1 MQNTRNPL
9 IFVVI
14 ESPIY
19 NNLVVGFLKSRKYK
33 NLMSFTTG
41 KDCLEHLNLNPDIFV
56 CSYAIEDMNGL
67 ELMKK
72 VKTALP
78 ETDFFFLSGQND
90 VEVAVSIIKQ
100 GAADYIV
107 KNDKA
112 LAKLAKSIDIA
123 VNTTKSVKVKRGFKI
138 GVIGFFIILFV
149 IIMIILSLAI
159 LFPKDF
165 SFSF

>member
-19 NNLVVGFLKSRKYK
+19 NNLVVGFLKSRKY
-33 NLMSFTTG
+33 NNVMSFSKG
-41 KDCLEHLNLNPDIFV
+41 EESLEHLKLNPDMFV
-56 CSYAIEDMNGL
+56 CSYSMEDINGM

-72 VKTALP
+72 VKAELP

-90 VEVAVSIIKQ
+90 VEVAVNIVKH
-100 GAADYIV
+100 GATDYIV

-112 LAKLAKSIDIA
+112 LAKLARSIDYT
-123 VNTTKSVKVKRGFKI
+123 VNTTKSSKVRKGFKI
-138 GVIGFFIILFV
+138 GVIGFFIILFI

-159 LFPKDF
+159 IFPKDF
-165 SFSF
+165 SFSL

>member
-19 NNLVVGFLKSRKYK
+19 NNLVVGFLKSRRYK
-33 NLMSFTTG
+33 NLMSFSSG

-56 CSYAIEDMNGL
+56 CNYSMEDMNGF

-72 VKTALP
+72 VKTTLP

-90 VEVAVSIIKQ
+90 VEVAVNIIKQ
-100 GAADYIV
+100 GATDYIV

-112 LAKLAKSIDIA
+112 LTKLARSIDIT
-123 VNTTKSVKVKRGFKI
+123 VNTTKSVKVKKGFKI
-138 GVIGFFIILFV
+138 GVIGFFIILFI
-149 IIMIILSLAI
+149 IIMIILSLTL
-159 LFPKDF
+159 LFPEDF
-165 SFSF
+165 SF

>member
-19 NNLVVGFLKSRKYK
+19 NNLVVGFLKSRRYK
-33 NLMSFTTG
+33 NLMSFNSG
-41 KDCLEHLNLNPDIFV
+41 KDCLAHLNLNPDIFV
-56 CSYAIEDMNGL
+56 CSYSMDDMNGL

-72 VKTALP
+72 VKSTLP

-90 VEVAVSIIKQ
+90 VEVAVNIIKQ
-100 GAADYIV
+100 GASDYIV

-112 LAKLAKSIDIA
+112 LAKLAKSIDIT
-123 VNTTKSVKVKRGFKI
+123 VNTTKSVKVKEGFRL
-138 GVIGFFIILFV
+138 GVFGFFIILFI
-149 IIMIILSLAI
+149 IIMIILSLAL
-159 LFPKDF
+159 LFPDDF

>member
-19 NNLVVGFLKSRKYK
+19 NNLVVGFLKSRKY
-33 NLMSFTTG
+33 NNVMSFNRG
-41 KDCLEHLNLNPDIFV
+41 QESLEHLKLNPDIFV
-56 CSYAIEDMNGL
+56 CSYGMEDLNGM
-67 ELMKK
+67 ELMRK
-72 VKTALP
+72 VKAELP
-78 ETDFFFLSGQND
+78 DTDFFFLSGQND
-90 VEVAVSIIKQ
+90 VEVAVNIVKH

-112 LAKLAKSIDIA
+112 LAKLARSIDQT
-123 VNTTKSVKVKRGFKI
+123 VNTVKSVKVKKGFKI

-149 IIMIILSLAI
+149 IIMIILSLAVF
-159 LFPKDF
+159 FPDDF
-165 SFSF
+165 SFTF

>member
-19 NNLVVGFLKSRKYK
+19 NNLVVGFLKSKKYT
-33 NLMSFTTG
+33 NLMSFHTG
-41 KDCLEHLNLNPDIFV
+41 KECIGQLKMNPDIVV
-56 CSYAIEDMNGL
+56 CNYSMEEMNGL

-72 VKTALP
+72 IKSEKP

-90 VEVAVSIIKQ
+90 VEVAVSIIKH
-100 GAADYIV
+100 GAVDYIV

-112 LAKLAKSIDIA
+112 LAKLARSIDIT
-123 VNTTKSVKVKRGFKI
+123 VNATKSVKVKKGFKI
-138 GVIGFFIILFV
+138 GVVGFFIILFI
-149 IIMIILSLAI
+149 IIMIILGLAV
-159 LFPKDF
+159 LFPDDF